1 MFIRWAPMTFNP
13 HLPEIINTGEP
24 THATDKTLYMFIRET
39 TSQRQQNERH
49 CIHQNDELDPEDTVF
64 LAFVLL
70 TMNGMLFVH
79 VIIGVGGGERPGQ
92 REKEAKCCEI
102 VTVTCRP

>member
-1 MFIRWAPMTFNP
+1 MGPDDLQLP
-13 HLPEIINTGEP
+13 PPEIINTGES
-24 THATDKTLYMFIRET
+24 THVTVKTSYMFIRKT

-49 CIHQNDELDPEDTVF
+49 YIHQNDGLDPEDTVF

-92 REKEAKCCEI
+92 REKEAKGCEI
-102 VTVTCRP
+102 VLP